1 MWSSGFSITWF
12 FSSYSWLLEKWHPA
26 SCQSRRCVNTELHP
40 GIGNGS
46 DQGNCLGAWVLPLTW
61 KGNIPPWSSTAQAL
75 HLHQCD
81 FLAEY
86 TANCCCK
93 ILEAARS
100 NNCKLAPDQGVCRS
114 FASNKITRRSQLTT
128 VLRTLLPGLRRTRT
142 YLPAAF
148 SVHHT
153 RKPFLHSETQNGQ
166 CEKSS
171 ILGYNNNRTNKLGH
185 VERFHKR

>member
-1 MWSSGFSITWF
+1 MV
-12 FSSYSWLLEKWHPA
+12 LLVILVTLGKMA
-26 SCQSRRCVNTELHP
+26 SCKLPIKAVRQYRAAPWHRKWLRSR
-40 GIGNGS
+40 
-46 DQGNCLGAWVLPLTW
+46 NCLGAWVLPLTW

-75 HLHQCD
+75 HLHQWD

-86 TANCCCK
+86 TADCCCK

-100 NNCKLAPDQGVCRS
+100 NNCKLAPDQEVCRS
-114 FASNKITRRSQLTT
+114 LASNKITRRSQLTT

-166 CEKSS
+166 CEKLS